1 MTKNKSKQIG
11 LINELFG
18 LWEALYQAGE
28 VQVGANYNFNY
39 HRLKNEIEKLKNE
52 QKM

>member
-1 MTKNKSKQIG
+1 MTKNKSKTIG

-18 LWEALYQAGE
+18 LWETLYQTGE
-28 VQVGANYNFNY
+28 VHAGANYSFNY